1 MTDTQTTAPGTPV
14 AAKPRGN
21 SAVNLLK
28 FGPDPLKFMTEL
40 AQTDEL
46 GIVAVRTGNLT
57 LRLVT
62 DPALIK
68 RTIELDDP
76 PTLGRGRF
84 TRVTSW
90 YGGEGI
96 FVKTSGPEYARQRD
110 DLGRPIWN
118 DPQTPE
124 IARRRAEAM
133 SAGWTRRRARRRV
146 ARVPPA
152 ALRDRLGAAD
162 GRAGR
167 RAGPARARRPATSGS
182 RS

>member
-1 MTDTQTTAPGTPV
+1 MTDTQTTAPGAPV

-21 SAVNLLK
+21 SVMNLLK
-28 FGPDPLKFMTEL
+28 FGPDPLEFMTEL

-57 LRLVT
+57 LRLIT

-84 TRVTSW
+84 TRVASW

-96 FVKTSGPEYARQRD
+96 FVKTSGPEHARQRD

-118 DPQTPE
+118 DPQTPGDRASSRGGDE
-124 IARRRAEAM
+124 RRVA
-133 SAGWTRRRARRRV
+133 RRRARRRV

-167 RAGPARARRPATSGS
+167 RGGPARAREPATSGS

>member
-1 MTDTQTTAPGTPV
+1 
-14 AAKPRGN
+14 
-21 SAVNLLK
+21 
-28 FGPDPLKFMTEL
+28 MTEL

-96 FVKTSGPEYARQRD
+96 FVKNVGPRVRA
-110 DLGRPIWN
+110 P
-118 DPQTPE
+118 
-124 IARRRAEAM
+124 ARRR
-133 SAGWTRRRARRRV
+133 SAGRSGTTRRRPRSRAGARRR
-146 ARVPPA
+146 
-152 ALRDRLGAAD
+152 
-162 GRAGR
+162 
-167 RAGPARARRPATSGS
+167 
-182 RS
+182 